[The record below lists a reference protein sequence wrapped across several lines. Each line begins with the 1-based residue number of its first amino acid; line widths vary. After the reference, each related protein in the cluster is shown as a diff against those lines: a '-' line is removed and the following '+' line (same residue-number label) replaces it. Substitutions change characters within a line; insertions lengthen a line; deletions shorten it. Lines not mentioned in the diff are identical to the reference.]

1 MDEQLQPLTDTP
13 VFHENLIALEVEP
26 VATLPTPVRS
36 SQRKPLITTMDLS
49 ATTCRWPFGDPA
61 EPDFHYC
68 GQLPQRNRPYC
79 DTHEAVSSPSNQRK
93 NRS

>member
-13 VFHENLIALEVEP
+13 VFHENPIGLEAGPDAAL
-26 VATLPTPVRS
+26 LKPVRS
-36 SQRKPLITTMDLS
+36 AHRKPLVTTMDLS

-79 DTHEAVSSPSNQRK
+79 DAHEAVSSPASQRK